1 MNKILAFAFLG
12 AFVVNS
18 LPAGEVLEDV
28 VEKRFPLDPSG
39 TVSLRAI
46 DGIVEIFGTDS
57 REVTISATKKAFS
70 PERLNAITIRVDV
83 KPDAIDIET
92 TPPPEPQH
100 HFVDRS
106 GTVEYTINVPQTAR
120 LTRVELPHG
129 ELVIDGMRG
138 ASISADL
145 GSGQV
150 VTHNCFCD
158 QTIRVKQGGL
168 NVFFDWSEKRNIA
181 VDGVIEDGNAL
192 ARIPAD
198 TNFQLHAVAKQGRVW
213 SDFTPIERR
222 NRGDVSELNEVVG
235 NNPGTKLNLRADD
248 GNIHISEV
256 IW

>member
-1 MNKILAFAFLG
+1 MTKLFAFVLIS
-12 AFVVNS
+12 AFFTS
-18 LPAGEVLEDV
+18 LAPAGEVLEDV
-28 VEKRFPLDPSG
+28 VEKTFPLDPNG
-39 TVSLRAI
+39 VVSLRAI

-70 PERLNAITIRVDV
+70 PERLNAITIRVHAEENAV
-83 KPDAIDIET
+83 DIET
-92 TPPPEPQH
+92 TPPPEPQR

-120 LTRVELPHG
+120 IARVELPHG

-145 GSGQV
+145 GSGQL

-158 QTIRVKQGGL
+158 QTLHVKEGGL
-168 NVFFDWSEKRNIA
+168 NVLFDWSEKRTIA
-181 VDGVIEDGNAL
+181 VDGTIEDGNAL
-192 ARIPAD
+192 ARIPGDA
-198 TNFQLHAVAKQGRVW
+198 TFQLHAVAPHGRVW
-213 SDFTPIERR
+213 SDFTPIEHRK
-222 NRGDVSELNEVVG
+222 RGDVSEVNEVFG
-235 NNPGTKLNLRADD
+235 ANPATKLNLRAED